1 MDSPTETKRIKDN
14 NGLRQSAPW
23 FLAPSC
29 WSKTFIFEWTWDSG
43 VFVYGWYPWYPHESW
58 YHCKVIPSWRRVS
71 ILKSLLFFLT
81 PTEFRHWFFLRVIFS
96 NLNHQDMSPKGRP
109 KCTVARRKQST
120 RQGNSREE
128 DLGGAMCGI
137 SSEKKNCFHG
147 QRSGDGFSSSD
158 LAVWWFSLFKAYL
171 MGQDRCC
178 FWFLKWHQKKPWNH
192 ASRIFR
198 HWNER
203 QNPVFAVR
211 LWVSKECIG
220 LQGPPSVSA
229 KQCYFKS
236 SRYTDFRR
244 NHNAYGGYLS
254 PAHIFVKKLV
264 GNSFGPINLLRA
276 GYIPNK
282 SSLHHH
288 VNSIRKSLWSP
299 HDIHRSQS

>member
-1 MDSPTETKRIKDN
+1 
-14 NGLRQSAPW
+14 
-23 FLAPSC
+23 
-29 WSKTFIFEWTWDSG
+29 
-43 VFVYGWYPWYPHESW
+43 
-58 YHCKVIPSWRRVS
+58 
-71 ILKSLLFFLT
+71 
-81 PTEFRHWFFLRVIFS
+81 
-96 NLNHQDMSPKGRP
+96 
-109 KCTVARRKQST
+109 
-120 RQGNSREE
+120 
-128 DLGGAMCGI
+128 MCGI

-178 FWFLKWHQKKPWNH
+178 FWFLKWHQKKTWNH
-192 ASRIFR
+192 ASWIFR

>member
-1 MDSPTETKRIKDN
+1 MVNAAVTGSVPVTWRYGDSAYLRLIWWVRIVVVFD
-14 NGLRQSAPW
+14 S
-23 FLAPSC
+23 
-29 WSKTFIFEWTWDSG
+29 WSDI
-43 VFVYGWYPWYPHESW
+43 
-58 YHCKVIPSWRRVS
+58 
-71 ILKSLLFFLT
+71 
-81 PTEFRHWFFLRVIFS
+81 
-96 NLNHQDMSPKGRP
+96 
-109 KCTVARRKQST
+109 
-120 RQGNSREE
+120 
-128 DLGGAMCGI
+128 
-137 SSEKKNCFHG
+137 KKN
-147 QRSGDGFSSSD
+147 
-158 LAVWWFSLFKAYL
+158 
-171 MGQDRCC
+171 
-178 FWFLKWHQKKPWNH
+178 PWNH
-192 ASRIFR
+192 ASWIFR
-198 HWNER
+198 HWNEL

-299 HDIHRSQS
+299 HDIHRSPS